1 LYGKV
6 ALEGSNTYPIDII
19 GRKSSNPL
27 HLRVGVGGDGRLLA
41 GSGSTPG
48 SGGVSASSLVDFHS
62 FTKE

>member
-1 LYGKV
+1 MQ
-6 ALEGSNTYPIDII
+6 ESNTYPIDII

-48 SGGVSASSLVDFHS
+48 CGEVSASSLVDFHN
-62 FTKE
+62 FTKD